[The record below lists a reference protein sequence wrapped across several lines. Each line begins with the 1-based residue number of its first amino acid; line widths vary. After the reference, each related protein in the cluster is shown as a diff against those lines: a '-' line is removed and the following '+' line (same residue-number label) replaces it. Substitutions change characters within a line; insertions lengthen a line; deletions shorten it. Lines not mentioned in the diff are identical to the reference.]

1 MRWAGVVV
9 AFVSVVGCATT
20 NRICPVGTELVRDTN
35 ARGRAQWC
43 SSTTTLLSSIPA
55 PGRDQY
61 SVLGI
66 AAPTAMAG
74 GVEGPFTSWHPNGRL
89 ESHGTYVSY
98 GERSVPDGV
107 WGFWHANGQRHT
119 LGTYRR
125 AQPTGCFAVWDES
138 GTRSTGVVEGD
149 RLRIE
154 ACTPPADDA
163 MVTVERGHVAPSER
177 RTWGDLALHGFVGA
191 GGIGAR
197 NAQQVDPDPALS
209 AVFNAV
215 IRKRIGAIRVGPSIG
230 LRVSDNAGYRAT
242 SGGAVVAV
250 RLPSPH
256 LRLDLE
262 LSADVGVQY
271 ITATARRRG
280 QRGVAELGFWSPLG
294 GVELGASFALSSL
307 LEARAGVRFDGAPI
321 RAVDRD
327 VVYCDYECV
336 ARYLETWDVGGVSY
350 GVNLGLRLLIR

>member
-1 MRWAGVVV
+1 V
-9 AFVSVVGCATT
+9 AFDASSAAASLKRGNHLNKSDQVAIELRQFLRGDPVLRVDARTDLLNGVSLD
-20 NRICPVGTELVRDTN
+20 E
-35 ARGRAQWC
+35 
-43 SSTTTLLSSIPA
+43 
-55 PGRDQY
+55 
-61 SVLGI
+61 VL
-66 AAPTAMAG
+66 A
-74 GVEGPFTSWHPNGRL
+74 HR
-89 ESHGTYVSY
+89 ES
-98 GERSVPDGV
+98 
-107 WGFWHANGQRHT
+107 
-119 LGTYRR
+119 
-125 AQPTGCFAVWDES
+125 
-138 GTRSTGVVEGD
+138 
-149 RLRIE
+149 
-154 ACTPPADDA
+154 
-163 MVTVERGHVAPSER
+163 GHVAGAALLHVPLLGDVPRVLLVR

-209 AVFNAV
+209 AAFNAV

-262 LSADVGVQY
+262 ISADVGVQY

-280 QRGVAELGFWSPLG
+280 HRGVAELGFWSPPG
-294 GVELGASFALSSL
+294 GVEVGASFALSSI
-307 LEARAGVRFDGAPI
+307 LEARAGVRIDGALI

-336 ARYLETWDVGGVSY
+336 ARYRETWDVGGVSY